1 MQKGNA
7 EKYRVVKEYRAPTVK
22 PTKLPDSPWQDLALD
37 LLGPMPTGEYL
48 VVLVDYFS
56 RWMEVDVVHSTN
68 SDRIIKCL
76 DSHFV
81 RYGVPKTLRTDNGA
95 NLVWQEKYLSE
106 MGVKHKLTKPLWPRA
121 NGEVER
127 QNHSLLK
134 AMRAAH
140 AEKKNWRTELNKYLL
155 AYRSTAHTTTG
166 KSPAEMLYGRN
177 ISTKLPDIGE
187 LGEVDDSASLH
198 QTRDRDAEK
207 EQVVADFADKGRQ
220 A

>member
-7 EKYRVVKEYRAPTVK
+7 EKYGCRVVKEYRAPTVK

-48 VVLVDYFS
+48 FVLVDYFS

-95 NLVWQEKYLSE
+95 NL
-106 MGVKHKLTKPLWPRA
+106 GVR
-121 NGEVER
+121 NGEVPIRDGGET
-127 QNHSLLK
+127 Q
-134 AMRAAH
+134 AH
-140 AEKKNWRTELNKYLL
+140 HTPLAKSKWGSRETESFFAEGHES
-155 AYRSTAHTTTG
+155 STC
-166 KSPAEMLYGRN
+166 
-177 ISTKLPDIGE
+177 
-187 LGEVDDSASLH
+187 
-198 QTRDRDAEK
+198 
-207 EQVVADFADKGRQ
+207 
-220 A
+220 